1 MAFWGVEVK
10 PGKPYTHVYD
20 EARGRLRITTAT
32 LGNGKATAKSVV
44 QCNVGKKSPILLCS
58 LVPDKAE
65 SCHLELEFEEDNEV
79 VFSVLGQRSVHLS
92 GFYPG
97 ARRGHG
103 DGGDE
108 TDSYGEDIGEE
119 DSESYGSFD
128 TEEDE
133 YESDFID
140 DGDIE
145 MFPSSPRRKSSVIIE
160 EIVDDDKPAH
170 GNGIRRRLKKKSQLV
185 ESDSGDDDTKL
196 QLVVKSNNNTEVF
209 ESEDDDGFPISFSV
223 KKKDAANNFEVDKKS
238 GSTVNDDKKIKIDA
252 ISQRDESTRDATQ
265 PYDSSVASVVVPET
279 DGISKK
285 KKRTREDVAEAKTET
300 NENNHMIALRMDVT
314 ESDGKKKKKK
324 EKTKKDKKSDVG
336 DDYAMER
343 TEEGFNGDGNEV
355 FNASSLE
362 KNPPLE
368 AEKLHYDHDGSAS
381 GKKKKNK
388 KKRAKVD
395 EAHENA
401 GADAE
406 AELQQGSQH
415 GTKSKLDSDGTEMQ
429 ESANNNHSDNLT
441 VEEPPKDSVPD
452 DNGLAQDAK
461 KKKKKKKKAKKDKSH
476 DKDSTSK
483 EVSLNPL
490 EAEHKAEPQ
499 KTRTFSNGLR
509 IEELSMGK
517 PDGKKASPGSR
528 VSVNYIGKLNNGK
541 IFDSNVGKRPF
552 KFRLGVGHVIK
563 GWDVGIAGMRIGDKR
578 RLIIPPSMGY
588 GASPAGK
595 IPGNSWLVFDV
606 ELVDVN

>member
-20 EARGRLRITTAT
+20 EARGRLRISQAT
-32 LGNGKATAKSVV
+32 LGNGKAASKSVV

-58 LVPDKAE
+58 LVPDKVE
-65 SCHLELEFEEDNEV
+65 TCHLELEFDEDNEV
-79 VFSVLGQRSVHLS
+79 VFSVLGQRSVHLC
-92 GFYPG
+92 GYYLG
-97 ARRGHG
+97 ACRGHG

-128 TEEDE
+128 SEEDE

-140 DGDIE
+140 DGDIG
-145 MFPSSPRRKSSVIIE
+145 MFPSSPQRKSSVIIE
-160 EIVDDDKPAH
+160 EIVDDVKPAH
-170 GNGIRRRLKKKSQLV
+170 GNGTRRRLKKKSQLV
-185 ESDSGDDDTKL
+185 ESDSWDDDSEL
-196 QLVVKSNNNTEVF
+196 QLVVKSNNNIEIF

-238 GSTVNDDKKIKIDA
+238 GSTDNDGEKMKIDA
-252 ISQRDESTRDATQ
+252 ISQRDESARDATW
-265 PYDSSVASVVVPET
+265 PCDSSVASEVVPEI

-300 NENNHMIALRMDVT
+300 NENNHMLGLRMDVT

-343 TEEGFNGDGNEV
+343 TEEGFKGDGNEV
-355 FNASSLE
+355 LNASSLE
-362 KNPPLE
+362 PNPPLE
-368 AEKLHYDHDGSAS
+368 VEKLHYDNDGSTS

-406 AELQQGSQH
+406 AELQEGSQH
-415 GTKSKLDSDGTEMQ
+415 GTKSKLDSDGTELQ
-429 ESANNNHSDNLT
+429 ESANNNSDNLT
-441 VEEPPKDSVPD
+441 VEEPPKDGVPD

-461 KKKKKKKKAKKDKSH
+461 KKKKKKKKTKKDKSH
-476 DKDSTSK
+476 DEDSTSK
-483 EVSLNPL
+483 EESLNPL
-490 EAEHKAEPQ
+490 EAERKAEPQ

-563 GWDVGIAGMRIGDKR
+563 GWDVGIAGMRIGDRR
-578 RLIIPPSMGY
+578 RLVIPPSMGY

>member
-20 EARGRLRITTAT
+20 EARGRLRITMAT
-32 LGNGKATAKSVV
+32 LGNGKATSKSVV

-65 SCHLELEFEEDNEV
+65 TCHLELEFEEDNEV
-79 VFSVLGQRSVHLS
+79 VFSVLGQRSVYLC
-92 GFYPG
+92 GFYLGPC
-97 ARRGHG
+97 RGHG

-128 TEEDE
+128 SEEDE

-145 MFPSSPRRKSSVIIE
+145 MFSSSPQRKSSVIIE

-185 ESDSGDDDTKL
+185 ESDSGDDDSKL
-196 QLVVKSNNNTEVF
+196 QLVVKSNNNIEVF
-209 ESEDDDGFPISFSV
+209 ESEDDDGFPISLSV
-223 KKKDAANNFEVDKKS
+223 KKKDAANNFEVNKKS
-238 GSTVNDDKKIKIDA
+238 GSTVNDDKKLKIDA

-265 PYDSSVASVVVPET
+265 PRDSSVASVVVPET

-300 NENNHMIALRMDVT
+300 NENNHMIGLRMDVT

-343 TEEGFNGDGNEV
+343 TEEGFKGDGNEV
-355 FNASSLE
+355 FNANSLE
-362 KNPPLE
+362 QNHPLE
-368 AEKLHYDHDGSAS
+368 AEKLHYDH
-381 GKKKKNK
+381 
-388 KKRAKVD
+388 
-395 EAHENA
+395 
-401 GADAE
+401 
-406 AELQQGSQH
+406 
-415 GTKSKLDSDGTEMQ
+415 
-429 ESANNNHSDNLT
+429 
-441 VEEPPKDSVPD
+441 VPD

-461 KKKKKKKKAKKDKSH
+461 KKKKKKKKKTKKDKSH

-483 EVSLNPL
+483 EESLNPL

-606 ELVDVN
+606 ELLKY